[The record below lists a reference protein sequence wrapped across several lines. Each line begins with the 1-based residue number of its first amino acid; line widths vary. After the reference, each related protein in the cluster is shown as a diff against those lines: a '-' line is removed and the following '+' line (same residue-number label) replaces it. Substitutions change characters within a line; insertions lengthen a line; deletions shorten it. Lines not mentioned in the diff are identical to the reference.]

1 MITVL
6 MAVSLG
12 GCGASLN
19 VDTQGSGL
27 TAAERPAATDTAPAT
42 AAATT
47 PATDAKV
54 VTGSTV
60 KTAAATTTPAKAGD
74 APGPPPASAAKAAEA
89 LTAVA
94 TPGNEGYKIGPQD
107 VVEVSVFK
115 APELSKSVQVADTG
129 TINMPLLGEVPAA
142 GRTAQEVE
150 RDLAAKLGAKYL
162 QKPQVTVFVKEYN
175 SQRVTLEGAVKKPG
189 VYPVRGR
196 MTLLQLVAT
205 AEGFG
210 DTAEQTVV
218 VFRNSNGKRSAARFD
233 VAEIRSG
240 AIQDPVILSGD
251 VIIAPTSA
259 MKEAYGTF
267 LKALPL
273 ASVFA
278 LL

>member
-1 MITVL
+1 MTPVAKVGEAQSSK
-6 MAVSLG
+6 AVKAVEAL
-12 GCGASLN
+12 
-19 VDTQGSGL
+19 
-27 TAAERPAATDTAPAT
+27 T
-42 AAATT
+42 AAAT
-47 PATDAKV
+47 P
-54 VTGSTV
+54 GS
-60 KTAAATTTPAKAGD
+60 
-74 APGPPPASAAKAAEA
+74 
-89 LTAVA
+89 
-94 TPGNEGYKIGPQD
+94 EGYKIGPQD
-107 VVEVSVFK
+107 VLDVSVFK

-129 TINMPLLGEVPAA
+129 SINMPLLGEVPAA
-142 GRTAQEVE
+142 GKTAQEVE

-175 SQRVTLEGAVKKPG
+175 SQRVTVEGAVKKPG

-218 VFRNSNGKRSAARFD
+218 VFRNTNGKRSGARFD

-240 AIQDPVILSGD
+240 AVADPVILSGD

-259 MKEAYGTF
+259 MKEAYGMI

-273 ASVFA
+273 ATVFA

>member
-1 MITVL
+1 MTVLRVLQALTGMRHRAPAMITVL

-27 TAAERPAATDTAPAT
+27 TSAERPAATDTA
-42 AAATT
+42 AAPTT

-60 KTAAATTTPAKAGD
+60 KTAAATTPPAKAGE
-74 APGPPPASAAKAAEA
+74 APGPQPASAAKAAEA

-115 APELSKSVQVADTG
+115 VPELSKSVQVADTG
-129 TINMPLLGEVPAA
+129 TINLPLLGEVPAA

-175 SQRVTLEGAVKKPG
+175 SQRVTIEGAVKKPG

-218 VFRNSNGKRSAARFD
+218 VFRQQQRQALGRQVRRGGDPQRRDPGSGRFCP
-233 VAEIRSG
+233 A
-240 AIQDPVILSGD
+240 
-251 VIIAPTSA
+251 TSSSRQ
-259 MKEAYGTF
+259 
-267 LKALPL
+267 LRR
-273 ASVFA
+273 
-278 LL
+278 